1 MSERLGWRGAL
12 RQLRHEAPY
21 WSAMLPQLPRLL
33 HQALAQQASAEAAGH
48 ARALLREQRRQNR
61 LLALITA
68 LLALIPIVI
77 LLTG

>member
-1 MSERLGWRGAL
+1 
-12 RQLRHEAPY
+12 
-21 WSAMLPQLPRLL
+21 MLPQLPRLL